1 MRNIHNLDDKKMN
14 NSTYTQDELE
24 LLDYI
29 EIEKPDSVPHVSNEI
44 KQLKTAV
51 KEKISKR
58 KSINLRLLENDL
70 ERIKAEAIKDG
81 IPYQTLISSIIHKY
95 VSGNLVK

>member
-1 MRNIHNLDDKKMN
+1 M
-14 NSTYTQDELE
+14 NSTIYTQDEIE
-24 LLDYI
+24 LLDFI
-29 EIEKPDSVPHVSNEI
+29 ENEKPESVPQVSLEI
-44 KQLKTAV
+44 QRLQMSV

-58 KSINLRLLENDL
+58 KSINLRILENDL

-95 VSGNLVK
+95 VSGNFAK

>member
-1 MRNIHNLDDKKMN
+1 MEQGEKMN
-14 NSTYTQDELE
+14 SITYTQDEIE
-24 LLDYI
+24 LLDFI
-29 EIEKPDSVPHVSNEI
+29 ENEKPESVPQASLEI
-44 KQLKTAV
+44 QRLQMSV

-58 KSINLRLLENDL
+58 RSINLRILENDL

-95 VSGNLVK
+95 VSGNFAK

>member
-1 MRNIHNLDDKKMN
+1 MN
-14 NSTYTQDELE
+14 STTYTQDEIE
-24 LLDYI
+24 LLDFI
-29 EIEKPDSVPHVSNEI
+29 ENEKPESVPNVSLEI
-44 KQLKTAV
+44 QRLQMSV

-58 KSINLRLLENDL
+58 RSINLRILENDL

-95 VSGNLVK
+95 VSGNFAK

>member
-1 MRNIHNLDDKKMN
+1 MN
-14 NSTYTQDELE
+14 SITYTQDEIE
-24 LLDYI
+24 LLDFI
-29 EIEKPDSVPHVSNEI
+29 ENEKPESVPQASLEI
-44 KQLKTAV
+44 QRLQMSV

-58 KSINLRLLENDL
+58 RSINLRILENDL

-95 VSGNLVK
+95 VSGNFAK